1 MCEGTSLK
9 RVLDTR
15 WSAHYDS
22 TCAIIGNY
30 KHIIAALSTIV
41 NGDKMFGKEQ
51 GRIKAG
57 ADGAAAPG
65 PPTKIGLSITT
76 YYKQLSDFFINQLF
90 YFKVEYELPI
100 FIGLI
105 YPV

>member
-1 MCEGTSLK
+1 MTSKPRLTGH
-9 RVLDTR
+9 VV
-15 WSAHYDS
+15 YG
-22 TCAIIGNY
+22 I
-30 KHIIAALSTIV
+30 LS
-41 NGDKMFGKEQ
+41 Q

-76 YYKQLSDFFINQLF
+76 YYEQLSDFFIYQLF

>member
-1 MCEGTSLK
+1 MSL
-9 RVLDTR
+9 VLWR
-15 WSAHYDS
+15 AHWNWSRIEQKNDQC
-22 TCAIIGNY
+22 T
-30 KHIIAALSTIV
+30 
-41 NGDKMFGKEQ
+41 Q

-76 YYKQLSDFFINQLF
+76 YYEQLSDFFINQLF

>member
-1 MCEGTSLK
+1 MIGCIDGT
-9 RVLDTR
+9 
-15 WSAHYDS
+15 
-22 TCAIIGNY
+22 
-30 KHIIAALSTIV
+30 HI
-41 NGDKMFGKEQ
+41 Q

-76 YYKQLSDFFINQLF
+76 YYEQLSDFFINQLF

>member
-1 MCEGTSLK
+1 MSPSL
-9 RVLDTR
+9 VHVELVGG
-15 WSAHYDS
+15 
-22 TCAIIGNY
+22 CGI
-30 KHIIAALSTIV
+30 
-41 NGDKMFGKEQ
+41 Q

-65 PPTKIGLSITT
+65 PPTKIGLLITT
-76 YYKQLSDFFINQLF
+76 YYEQLSDFFINQLF

>member
-1 MCEGTSLK
+1 MFFGEIRKNLLVAEGYAP
-9 RVLDTR
+9 RPPQ
-15 WSAHYDS
+15 
-22 TCAIIGNY
+22 
-30 KHIIAALSTIV
+30 
-41 NGDKMFGKEQ
+41 Q

-76 YYKQLSDFFINQLF
+76 YYEQLSDFFINQLF

>member
-1 MCEGTSLK
+1 MILFCLK
-9 RVLDTR
+9 NIVTFCHLRINRSKHDLPV
-15 WSAHYDS
+15 
-22 TCAIIGNY
+22 CGKIGLF
-30 KHIIAALSTIV
+30 A
-41 NGDKMFGKEQ
+41 Q

-76 YYKQLSDFFINQLF
+76 YYEQLSDFFINQLL

>member
-1 MCEGTSLK
+1 MQESVVAVTTN
-9 RVLDTR
+9 RPT
-15 WSAHYDS
+15 
-22 TCAIIGNY
+22 
-30 KHIIAALSTIV
+30 
-41 NGDKMFGKEQ
+41 FGPEFYVFLRAYQ

-76 YYKQLSDFFINQLF
+76 YYEQLSDFFINQLF
-90 YFKVEYELPI
+90 YFEVEYELPI

>member
-1 MCEGTSLK
+1 MLHGRPWLTTARMTTWK
-9 RVLDTR
+9 WKWR
-15 WSAHYDS
+15 
-22 TCAIIGNY
+22 G
-30 KHIIAALSTIV
+30 
-41 NGDKMFGKEQ
+41 Q

-76 YYKQLSDFFINQLF
+76 YYEQLSGFFINQLF

-105 YPV
+105 YPI

>member
-1 MCEGTSLK
+1 MKAYGSLPSS
-9 RVLDTR
+9 VPIPG
-15 WSAHYDS
+15 S
-22 TCAIIGNY
+22 
-30 KHIIAALSTIV
+30 
-41 NGDKMFGKEQ
+41 Q

-76 YYKQLSDFFINQLF
+76 YYEQLSDFFINQLF
-90 YFKVEYELPI
+90 YFKVEYKLPI

>member
-1 MCEGTSLK
+1 MGLTLTSICSF
-9 RVLDTR
+9 RR
-15 WSAHYDS
+15 
-22 TCAIIGNY
+22 
-30 KHIIAALSTIV
+30 
-41 NGDKMFGKEQ
+41 KELESCSQ
-51 GRIKAG
+51 GRIKA
-57 ADGAAAPG
+57 GAAAPG

-76 YYKQLSDFFINQLF
+76 YYEQLSDFFINQLF

>member
-1 MCEGTSLK
+1 MKLWMCFLNKYATI
-9 RVLDTR
+9 
-15 WSAHYDS
+15 
-22 TCAIIGNY
+22 TCFFFAFCYFIYIPE
-30 KHIIAALSTIV
+30 S
-41 NGDKMFGKEQ
+41 Q

-76 YYKQLSDFFINQLF
+76 YYEQLSDFFINQLF

-105 YPV
+105 YPI

>member
-1 MCEGTSLK
+1 MAKQCKAQTLPYQAS
-9 RVLDTR
+9 V
-15 WSAHYDS
+15 
-22 TCAIIGNY
+22 
-30 KHIIAALSTIV
+30 
-41 NGDKMFGKEQ
+41 Q

-76 YYKQLSDFFINQLF
+76 YYEQLSDFFINQLF